1 MLSTS
6 SLLLAAVSGVYDCW
20 RCIFPEHVQ
29 WRNPSDASLALLETI
44 CERFVLTL
52 HTRKPLAVCHA
63 LSVADLPEAIHSAS
77 LKKNKGIVFSPKVK
91 PPSPGTLALAG
102 SPLKV
107 FFNMGIL

>member
-1 MLSTS
+1 M
-6 SLLLAAVSGVYDCW
+6 SGVYDCW

-77 LKKNKGIVFSPKVK
+77 LKKNKGIVFSQQVK
-91 PPSPGTLALAG
+91 ALHV
-102 SPLKV
+102 SCVLKNV
-107 FFNMGIL
+107 HSFGKIEIR